1 MPFQELRAKNRQ
13 DITMDFWQENV
24 DKILKLNDKAI
35 LNHKGK
41 ITNKEM
47 EQLVSKVY
55 DEFDLRRKKYEAEL
69 EDKRD
74 IEEIEI
80 LEKKLKERK

>member
-1 MPFQELRAKNRQ
+1 
-13 DITMDFWQENV
+13 MDFWRENV